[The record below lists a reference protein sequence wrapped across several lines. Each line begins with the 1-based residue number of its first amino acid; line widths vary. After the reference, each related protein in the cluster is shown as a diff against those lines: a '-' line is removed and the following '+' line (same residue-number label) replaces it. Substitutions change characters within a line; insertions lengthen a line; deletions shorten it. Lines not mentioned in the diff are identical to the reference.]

1 VIIAAWCFATCVVT
15 VWVGRQIQF
24 RLWCRHGEW
33 LSRVYDDLVR
43 ERQEDL
49 DPLVMNPG
57 VPDEVQRICIE
68 DHMERMEQH
77 SQMRADWA
85 KKANSWL

>member
-1 VIIAAWCFATCVVT
+1 
-15 VWVGRQIQF
+15 
-24 RLWCRHGEW
+24 
-33 LSRVYDDLVR
+33 
-43 ERQEDL
+43 
-49 DPLVMNPG
+49 MNPG